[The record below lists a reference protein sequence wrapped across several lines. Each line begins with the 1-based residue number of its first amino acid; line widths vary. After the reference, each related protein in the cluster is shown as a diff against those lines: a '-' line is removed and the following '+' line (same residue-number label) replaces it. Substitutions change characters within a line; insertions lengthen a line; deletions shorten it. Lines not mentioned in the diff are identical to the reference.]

1 MDKPAGGVL
10 RLDHVYESTVNL
22 CYTVYL
28 VLEGLTLFLMEYDST
43 VQMFGVNKTIK
54 FA

>member
-1 MDKPAGGVL
+1 M
-10 RLDHVYESTVNL
+10 YESTVKL

-28 VLEGLTLFLMEYDST
+28 VLEGLTLFPMENDST
-43 VQMFGVNKTIK
+43 VQMFVVNKTIK